1 MRKIFSNFYIF
12 CAVIV
17 FSIFLC
23 GTAFALAGNQA
34 TYVNATDVVVMN
46 LKAQFT
52 NIGQLKLNW
61 DTPTE
66 TDLDFY
72 ELIKSDIK
80 SEPGA
85 SMTDGSAILLN
96 SDTQTVPTID
106 GSLGYLDITPSSGI
120 SYYRLCVYTILQT
133 RACGNTVSVYGSK
146 KLILQ
151 PLVGPFTDIAGH
163 WAETYI
169 DKLRV
174 LNVVQGNK
182 GLFDPNRNIL
192 RSEAIKIIMLGYG
205 IGGTSC
211 HAEFFPDMGA
221 NDWFCDVVSKA
232 KQLGYVQGDKG
243 MLYPGREITRAEA
256 VKIVLL
262 VKGIEV
268 PDITS
273 APFDDVPLDAWYAK
287 YVAKA
292 KELNIVGGV
301 GNNKF
306 EPNRS
311 ITRAELSKVVA
322 VAVSL

>member
-1 MRKIFSNFYIF
+1 M
-12 CAVIV
+12 AVA
-17 FSIFLC
+17 
-23 GTAFALAGNQA
+23 GTQTA
-34 TYVNATDVVVMN
+34 YVNATDVAVMD
-46 LKAQFT
+46 LAAQFT
-52 NIGQLKLNW
+52 QLGQLKLTW
-61 DTPTE
+61 GAPTE
-66 TDLDFY
+66 SDLDFY
-72 ELIKSDIK
+72 ELIKSNTL

-85 SMTDGSAILLN
+85 SMTDGSSVLLN
-96 SDTQTVPTID
+96 SKTQTVATID
-106 GSLGYLDITPSSGI
+106 GSLGYLDTAPSSGV

-133 RACGNTVSVYGSK
+133 RACGNTVSVYGTK
-146 KLILQ
+146 KLVLQ
-151 PLVGPFTDIAGH
+151 PLVGPFTDVSGH

-174 LNVVQGNK
+174 LNVVQGTVVEGTKVKFEPNK
-182 GLFDPNRNIL
+182 NIL
-192 RSEAIKIIMLGYG
+192 RAEAIKIIMLGYG

-273 APFDDVPLDAWYAK
+273 APFADVPLDAWYAK

-322 VAVSL
+322 VAVGL